1 MSFAYSF
8 CEFLRPLSKNTNFW
22 QKYCWRHLFL
32 ARIFLLRGKLI
43 LFAILKACAK
53 KWWAKKGRLIQHF
66 WLCSKNV
73 DKKLTCLVKLKEQ
86 GKKVCKTYCAPML
99 SMHYLACDFLRSNS
113 KLDWSAVKIP
123 KSRTICTEP
132 VKCCKS
138 NLLSLEQVHN
148 MYFTKGLSIYATGTL
163 FPFFHP
169 FSLISSQSKLK
180 NFPHQNKMI
189 FC

>member
-1 MSFAYSF
+1 MENEDFYCIISV
-8 CEFLRPLSKNTNFW
+8 SKDFNLN
-22 QKYCWRHLFL
+22 L
-32 ARIFLLRGKLI
+32 ARWEHWIDEERPWIQALLSEVVVVLASKESAL
-43 LFAILKACAK
+43 
-53 KWWAKKGRLIQHF
+53 KKGLAFLGFFCQNRK
-66 WLCSKNV
+66 S
-73 DKKLTCLVKLKEQ
+73 
-86 GKKVCKTYCAPML
+86 KKVCKTYCAPML

-123 KSRTICTEP
+123 KSRNICTEP
-132 VKCCKS
+132 VKCCIS